1 MLKLVTKLGFIP
13 LLGLVL
19 SACSLPQL
27 DFAAGDRVS
36 LDYSPPGYSIVLA
49 PMTSVAVSTAQTYQ
63 DGESIVVSGRVK
75 RMHEIQLPGHV
86 DLAICTPDG
95 TLVAQETKRIPNL
108 ASKRGGVQEWPFRFQ
123 LPLTPPEGA
132 IIRLQYHAPASG
144 NGELG
149 CEKS

>member
-1 MLKLVTKLGFIP
+1 MKPLKTLIFIP
-13 LLGLVL
+13 ILGLVL
-19 SACSLPQL
+19 WGCSVPQPES
-27 DFAAGDRVS
+27 AAGDRVS

-63 DGESIVVSGRVK
+63 DGESFVVSGRVK

-132 IIRLQYHAPASG
+132 IIRLQYHAPAAET
-144 NGELG
+144 GELG
-149 CEKS
+149 CQKS

>member
-1 MLKLVTKLGFIP
+1 MKPLKTLIFIP
-13 LLGLVL
+13 ILGLVL
-19 SACSLPQL
+19 WGCSVPRTES
-27 DFAAGDRVS
+27 AAGDRVS
-36 LDYSPPGYSIVLA
+36 LDFSPPGYSIVLA
-49 PMTSVAVSTAQTYQ
+49 PMTPVAVSTAQTYQ
-63 DGESIVVSGRVK
+63 DGESFVVSGRVK
-75 RMHEIQLPGHV
+75 RMHETQLPGHV

-95 TLVAQETKRIPNL
+95 TLLAQETKRVPNL

-149 CEKS
+149 CQKA